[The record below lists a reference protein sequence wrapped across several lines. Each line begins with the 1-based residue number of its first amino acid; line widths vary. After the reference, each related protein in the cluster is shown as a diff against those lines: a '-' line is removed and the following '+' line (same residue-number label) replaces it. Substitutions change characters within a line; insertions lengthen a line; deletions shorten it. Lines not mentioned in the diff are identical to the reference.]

1 MSKKQTGLSN
11 RWKIIIVM
19 LLIVAA
25 LALAAYFIEGFD
37 QAVNNT
43 VIQPAWATIQSI
55 ITMVITHPLWLQYGP
70 LFGVGIGVF
79 LTLAVSFYF
88 WPKLKPKAK
97 EVAAP
102 LQDKIATSATKIP
115 LIKQA
120 VPLQATPAPAP
131 ATSTPSEPAAEELAE

>member
-43 VIQPAWATIQSI
+43 VIQPAWAGIQSI

-102 LQDKIATSATKIP
+102 LQDKISSIPAKIP
-115 LIKQA
+115 IVKQA
-120 VPLQATPAPAP
+120 VPLQTPAPSEAAVEP
-131 ATSTPSEPAAEELAE
+131 ATEEPAE